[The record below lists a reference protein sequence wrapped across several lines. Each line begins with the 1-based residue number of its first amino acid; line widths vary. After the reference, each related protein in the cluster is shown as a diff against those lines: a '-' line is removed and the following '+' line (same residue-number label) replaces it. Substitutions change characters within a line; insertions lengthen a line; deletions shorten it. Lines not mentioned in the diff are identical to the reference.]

1 MRGFKINIWILCA
14 GFSWLISKPE
24 ARAGSVNNAAATTSG
39 VSCDDRRSHLD
50 MSWCTQAVANEL
62 FNKCY
67 AVIHMQPESFKK
79 CDWQGCGP
87 LSLVGQKAK
96 IDGNSVVEYGV
107 STPYAGASAPPASW
121 QLNSATKEVLPK
133 SPYLRHYLT
142 LAEFVS
148 ERAKC
153 SNASAL
159 GNPVTEKVCQVD
171 PKAFDMNVYFY
182 CMKNNG
188 KFPSL

>member
-1 MRGFKINIWILCA
+1 MSRFKSSFPIVCVGVL
-14 GFSWLISKPE
+14 FLICKPQ
-24 ARAGSVNNAAATTSG
+24 ARAGSINNSAATTSA
-39 VSCDDRRSHLD
+39 VNCDDRRSHLD

-62 FNKCY
+62 YNKCY
-67 AVIHMQPESFKK
+67 AVIHMQPENFKK

-96 IDGNSVVEYGV
+96 IDGNAVVEYGV
-107 STPYAGASAPPASW
+107 STPYDGASNPPASW
-121 QLNSATKEVLPK
+121 QLNSTTKEVLPK

-142 LAEFVS
+142 LAEFVR

-153 SNASAL
+153 NNSVAVKNA
-159 GNPVTEKVCQVD
+159 VTEKVCQVN

-182 CMKNNG
+182 CMKNKG